1 MDLVRRGYR
10 TNGGNDIGR
19 RRSVTVADGNVAA
32 NMKDASLICPQMPEH
47 ETSRGR
53 RLGFAGRVRRES
65 ARFRAR
71 KGGIRAKFRQGK
83 GHQRAVKPPAVV
95 FEYALYEFAM
105 VRDCCCCPA
114 LLLRAVL
121 PNKVDFRGHNRLRT
135 TRFAGGKS
143 SVRPMRPPSLDSGI
157 YRASEEVRPEPFCF
171 RATCCKLAQC
181 LGG

>member
-83 GHQRAVKPPAVV
+83 GHQRAVKPPAGSVTLTV
-95 FEYALYEFAM
+95 TIT
-105 VRDCCCCPA
+105 DPA
-114 LLLRAVL
+114 
-121 PNKVDFRGHNRLRT
+121 G
-135 TRFAGGKS
+135 S
-143 SVRPMRPPSLDSGI
+143 S
-157 YRASEEVRPEPFCF
+157 ASQTFTWKF
-171 RATCCKLAQC
+171 T
-181 LGG
+181 